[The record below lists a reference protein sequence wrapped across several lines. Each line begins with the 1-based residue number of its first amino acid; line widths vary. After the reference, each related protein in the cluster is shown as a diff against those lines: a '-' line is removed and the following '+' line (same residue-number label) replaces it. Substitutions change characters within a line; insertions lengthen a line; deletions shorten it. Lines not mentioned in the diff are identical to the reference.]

1 MPAEKNIMPPDTHH
15 DERASGT
22 VESRTRPRVKVHS
35 LAYVELSEGNAGL
48 ILNISETGMAVQAV
62 QMLSS
67 NFLPRMQFRL
77 PKTDTLIEAQGKLIW
92 QIRSKKEAGIEFAG
106 LSEQARAAVRSW
118 IAAELTRQGLA
129 EQLRPAERSKGDPSK
144 TDSAKAVRDRSAQNE
159 RPAPVAPSA
168 ERQAE
173 GTHAKPSRQTV
184 TPAGLQGTDEKQAHV
199 RPLDRPAPKE
209 PVVLPTPPRMRG
221 VPSHWRT
228 QPGAVPNAQPG
239 CARGYEPQAF
249 PERIPAMPQWN
260 GYMAPGVGMQFRKHR
275 RWWTYTAAIG
285 ILAALGFAGL
295 MVFNPD
301 AITRARVD
309 ALIHTPKGSA
319 ANNQSAAGTEANPST
334 SQSANNNGGSANTQS
349 LPTPQAPA
357 SNVPGQGLPPNSQ
370 ASSAAV
376 PPANNPAGTSA
387 RQSAN
392 PSNGTSAATN
402 RTATNPSGDSSQAR
416 SSQYPSAPVGGG
428 SATANGGEQYQ
439 TRSQQ
444 AANTASPQR
453 QNHRVASNQGS
464 QYGRSAQTPARQNA
478 GRRYAYQNG
487 NEANNS
493 RYSAA
498 PAANPPSNSSSPAPS
513 NSGNQ
518 TYASNSQPQQPAK
531 PEQSNESALRA
542 WRAQTAS
549 PSNSGTAPN
558 AGKTGNQAT
567 ARQQA
572 ENAYKNSA
580 PYKPASGANSPSTS
594 NSSADII
601 VVGMTGGQSMAVPP
615 SMPLSGVPSGSVAA
629 TSQVR
634 AIRVP
639 TSLTWAR
646 RYLPGNLGLGRL
658 LSSYSPAYPIEAARE
673 GIEGTVNLDVI
684 VGTDGT
690 VRSVSVLSGPAMLSS
705 AAVSAVRDWRY
716 GETFLA
722 GEPIETE
729 QRVSMVFRLTSGQ

>member
-1 MPAEKNIMPPDTHH
+1 MMPHDTQH

-35 LAYVELSEGNAGL
+35 LAYVELGEGNAGL

-129 EQLRPAERSKGDPSK
+129 EQLRPADRSKADPLKADPSN
-144 TDSAKAVRDRSAQNE
+144 TDSTKAVRDRSAQSE

-173 GTHAKPSRQTV
+173 TPHRKPSRPAV
-184 TPAGLQGTDEKQAHV
+184 TPAGLQGADEKQAHV
-199 RPLDRPAPKE
+199 RPPDRPAPKE
-209 PVVLPTPPRMRG
+209 PVVLPTPPAMRG
-221 VPSHWRT
+221 VPSHWRA
-228 QPGAVPNAQPG
+228 QPGAVPNAVPG
-239 CARGYEPQAF
+239 GTRDYDPEAF
-249 PERIPAMPQWN
+249 PERIPAMPRWN

-309 ALIHTPKGSA
+309 ALIHTPNGSA
-319 ANNQSAAGTEANPST
+319 ANNQSAAGNETSPN
-334 SQSANNNGGSANTQS
+334 SQSANNNEGSANTQS

-370 ASSAAV
+370 ASSPAVV
-376 PPANNPAGTSA
+376 PPANSPARTSSG
-387 RQSAN
+387 QNAN
-392 PSNGTSAATN
+392 LSNGTSAAANGAGTN
-402 RTATNPSGDSSQAR
+402 SS
-416 SSQYPSAPVGGG
+416 GG
-428 SATANGGEQYQ
+428 STRAQSNQSASAAGGSSTANGGQRYQ

-444 AANTASPQR
+444 EANAAPPQR
-453 QNHRVASNQGS
+453 QNPRAASSQTS
-464 QYGRSAQTPARQNA
+464 QYGRSAQTPARQNS
-478 GRRYAYQNG
+478 GREYAYQNG
-487 NEANNS
+487 NERNNS

-498 PAANPPSNSSSPAPS
+498 PAGNSSSNSSSPAPR

-518 TYASNSQPQQPAK
+518 TNASNSQPRQPAN
-531 PEQSNESALRA
+531 PAQNNQSALRA
-542 WRAQTAS
+542 WRSQTAL

-558 AGKTGNQAT
+558 SGNTSNQAT
-567 ARQQA
+567 ARQQS

-580 PYKPASGANSPSTS
+580 PYRPASGANSPSAS
-594 NSSADII
+594 NSSPDII
-601 VVGMTGGQSMAVPP
+601 VIGMTGYQSMAVPP

-639 TSLTWAR
+639 TSLSWAR

-673 GIEGTVNLDVI
+673 GIQGTVTLDVI

-690 VRSVSVLSGPAMLSS
+690 VRNVSVLSGPAMLSS

-729 QRVSMVFRLTSGQ
+729 QHVSMVFRLTSGQ